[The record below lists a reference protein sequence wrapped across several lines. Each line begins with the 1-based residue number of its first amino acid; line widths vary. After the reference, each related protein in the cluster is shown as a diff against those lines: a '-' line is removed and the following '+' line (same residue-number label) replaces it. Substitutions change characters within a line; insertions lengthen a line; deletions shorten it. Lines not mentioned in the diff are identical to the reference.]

1 MMGHQ
6 LETVH
11 YYPYLGVELSED
23 MNWDPHI
30 SKVTSK
36 ANKTLGFLRR
46 NLNKCLQDIK
56 ESACKSLVQ
65 PHHEYASAVWD
76 PYRQCHIN
84 KIEMVQRRAA
94 RFVTSN
100 YSREPGTVT
109 HTLQNLGWPTLET
122 CRQGAR
128 HILLYKIIHGE
139 AAVNIPDYIMR
150 PSVLTRQYHQ
160 DRFSRVS
167 TSTDVYKYSLIP
179 RMSTDWNR
187 LPQGII
193 QAPSTDVFRAG
204 V

>member
-56 ESACKSLVQ
+56 ESACKSLVR

-128 HILLYKIIHGE
+128 YKIIHRE
-139 AAVNIPDYIMR
+139 AAVNISNYITR

-160 DRFSRVS
+160 DKFSRVS
-167 TSTDVYKYSLIP
+167 TSTDGYKYSLIP
-179 RMSTDWNR
+179 RMITDWNR